1 MGVLTMRMA
10 IYSKVNGEQVVT
22 YREMTAAEIEA
33 LTAPTETEPSL
44 EEQVAD
50 LSELVAILT
59 EVICSD

>member
-10 IYSKVNGEQVVT
+10 EYRMIDGEQVVT
-22 YREMTAAEIEA
+22 YRDLTAEEIEA
-33 LTAPTETEPSL
+33 MTENIDTEPSL